1 MNRFLLR
8 AIVASAGLWLAA
20 QWLYGLSFTDNLSL
34 VMAALLLGVVN
45 GFIRPVIVLLTL
57 PLTVLT
63 IGLFLLVINAALLA
77 LVAALLPGFSIDGF
91 GTAVLATLVV
101 GIVSGLGMAL
111 VGPRLPPPDLR

>member
-20 QWLYGLSFTDNLSL
+20 QWLTGLNFADNLNL
-34 VMAALLLGVVN
+34 VMAALLLGLVN
-45 GFIRPVIVLLTL
+45 AFIRPVIVLLTL

-63 IGLFLLVINAALLA
+63 IGLFLLVINALMLG
-77 LVAALLPGFSIDGF
+77 LVAAVLPGFSIDGF
-91 GTAVLATLVV
+91 GTALLGALVV

-111 VGPRLPPPDLR
+111 IGPRLPPPDLR